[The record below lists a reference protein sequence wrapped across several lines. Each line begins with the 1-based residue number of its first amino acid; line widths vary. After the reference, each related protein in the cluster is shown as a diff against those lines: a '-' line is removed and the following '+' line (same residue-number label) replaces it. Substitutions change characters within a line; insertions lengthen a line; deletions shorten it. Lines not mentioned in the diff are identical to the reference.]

1 MKHLNSEAPP
11 RIQRDG
17 CRRTSILHRHDC
29 DCRQSRLSI
38 WPLSIH
44 MDNLQ
49 SAVFRVCIFHRL
61 HSQSLQYC
69 NVYEVSLCQAE
80 HVQIRMN
87 RSYRRT
93 YIQGS
98 DTLWQHRHTSSA
110 FSMYRMQTRV
120 YIHRPDSLDIH

>member
-1 MKHLNSEAPP
+1 MKPLNSEAPP

-38 WPLSIH
+38 GPLSIH

-61 HSQSLQYC
+61 HSQSPQCC

-80 HVQIRMN
+80 YGQIRMSSS
-87 RSYRRT
+87 RRRT
-93 YIQGS
+93 CIQGS
-98 DTLWQHRHTSSA
+98 RNSWKHRHMSSA
-110 FSMYRMQTRV
+110 SSQYETQNQVHFRRQ
-120 YIHRPDSLDIH
+120 DSLDIH